1 MNKIFNTSLLM
12 LLLLGT
18 YSLTNDVLAADCAQE
33 GERIN
38 LASGEEKC
46 CEGLVEES
54 ICDETGACVLS
65 ERICK
70 KKVSPGDVKG
80 KAKATIKGTPV
91 DPDSDGKVIDSPVVP
106 VDPDPDGKV
115 IDAPKGIELTTTP
128 MQVRTTSTVREYNVN
143 VSKTGSAVGE
153 TSTTMIR
160 VMRLEENQA
169 QTMEMATKG
178 KTSVAGEVEDHES
191 SKGDLDRGIGLNTN
205 SFLITEDGNEVK
217 AFNTVTVRKAKM
229 YMETSTGEEK
239 EIKMMPS
246 QVTEVVTGQLNLKNY
261 RIELKNIKEGKTEEE
276 KPVYVVSGKKEVK
289 MLGLFKMEMTT
300 ESQINTETGE
310 VEKTNT
316 PWWSFLTRG

>member
-1 MNKIFNTSLLM
+1 MNKIFKISLLM

-18 YSLTNDVLAADCAQE
+18 YSLTGNVLAVNCASE

-38 LASGEEKC
+38 LASGEEEC

-54 ICDETGACVLS
+54 ICNEEGSCIIS

-70 KKVSPGDVKG
+70 KKALPGDVAGKG
-80 KAKATIKGTPV
+80 KATISGT
-91 DPDSDGKVIDSPVVP
+91 P

-115 IDAPKGIELTTTP
+115 IDAPKGGTELTTTP
-128 MQVRTTSTVREYNVN
+128 VQVRTTSTVREYDVN
-143 VSKTGSAVGE
+143 VSKIGSAVKDKTSSAVGE

-169 QTMEMATKG
+169 QTMEMATEG
-178 KTSVAGEVEDHES
+178 KTSVAGKVEDHEPL
-191 SKGDLDRGIGLNTN
+191 KGDLDRGIGLNTN
-205 SFLITEDGNEVK
+205 SFLITEGGNEVK
-217 AFNTVTVRKAKM
+217 AFNTITVREAKM

-246 QVTEVVTGQLNLKNY
+246 QVTEVITGQLNLKNY
-261 RIELKNIKEGKTEEE
+261 SIELKNIKEGKTEEE
-276 KPVYVVSGKKEVK
+276 KPVYIVSGKKEVK
-289 MLGLFKMEMTT
+289 MLGLFKMGITT